1 MTTIGYATLQII
13 PSLDGV
19 SAAVQRSLGSVLPGI
34 GRAAGRSLGEDL
46 AAGVDQAKTK
56 VEAASAKIV
65 AANKKVEDQAGKV
78 RVAEQQLQAL
88 RDRGVTDAGRLAAAE
103 EKVASAQRN
112 HTAALGQQEN
122 ATRDL
127 QVARQR
133 LATARAESANAAQNE
148 GEQTRRFAGA
158 VDTVGQKAGGAIG
171 NLKNLAVAAAGIGSA
186 MEIASAAM
194 DMQGATAKMN
204 ASLGATG
211 PLAEEYGKTAASLY
225 GKGFGASM
233 EDVTKAVES
242 VATTFPTLGAEGEV
256 AMDKA
261 AGRALNLA
269 KVFDID
275 VAEAS
280 QTASQ
285 LITNGLAKDS
295 TQAMDMLTAALQRV
309 PAAMRGELPEVLNEY
324 GKHFQTFGLSGQAA
338 MGLIVDMAPQG
349 KIALDKT
356 GDAIKELSIRA
367 TDGSKSTTAAFEAIK
382 VDGDAMAKA
391 IASGGPQSQAAM
403 QEIAKG
409 LLSIQDPADR
419 AQAAI
424 ALFGTPLEDLG
435 VDKVPQFLTALS
447 GSSKSMTDT
456 AGAADQLGETLNDT
470 AQSKLTALSR
480 GIQTGLVEGLGSAIG
495 FIQENKQLLGDL
507 GIAAGVAGGA
517 LLIMAGPAVLTAIKT
532 MVTSTRVWTA
542 GQWLL
547 NAALSANPIGIVVT
561 AIAALVAGIVIAY
574 RNSETFRDIVAGAWN
589 WIKDA
594 ASAVVSWFTDTAWP
608 FLQGAIDNIG
618 EKWQWLV
625 SVAQAV
631 WDGVRDKFN
640 GMVTFVTSL
649 PEKIK
654 AAATGMWDGIR
665 DAFKGAI
672 NWIIR
677 AWNSIEFKIP
687 GFKVG
692 PVGYDGF
699 TLGVPDIPE
708 FAQGGWTGPG
718 GKYDIAGIVHA
729 DEFVLSK
736 RARAA
741 IEGTNPGLLDFMNAT
756 GQVPGYA
763 DGGKVESYGLP
774 ANANSGGYGGKG
786 VEFPEWLLALG
797 RQFNVKPST
806 YENHQTGEGSGGA
819 AYGYAPNPQGLN
831 RGVDWSGTVADMQR
845 FADHLM
851 TIAPSQTGLEQVI
864 WWNPET
870 GQKAGWAGRRNV
882 TSDSYY
888 DYPQGYPDHRD
899 HVHTRFASAVGAD
912 AGTTTTTTDT
922 GAGASPISAA
932 ASTTSTAVAD
942 YTGLTGDALK
952 TKYDEDTAAAKA
964 EYDTALDALKAKY
977 GIGGGSSALSDRAR
991 DLAKRKRDLAAQ
1003 YRNDKDAAKGDKDKL
1018 KQLADAYT
1026 AASNAL
1032 KDEGDQLADD
1042 KDTASSKKTGDKA
1055 AYDAAKDELDA
1066 KFKAAT
1072 DARKKAYEAAK
1083 GDGKGTGTGTGS
1095 GSGSYPTTISG
1106 WAGFIGEHFVGGQIK
1121 SLLSV
1126 FGIPDN
1132 PSWMQ
1137 GLGQLVGGIKVSDK
1151 NGKSLFD
1158 GSNPLAALTGAADG
1172 KTTTP
1177 ATAASSTGTDSKTV
1191 MPGGA
1196 LPLTGQQ
1203 ATPAQP
1209 ATETL
1214 TSTLSAPP
1222 AKYKGG
1228 SQPIYDAVY
1237 KEFRA
1242 AGFTDAMWP
1251 DFVNI
1256 ENNEAAWDP
1265 EARNPSSDAYGFAQ
1279 FLGKGNVDK
1288 YLGGQNRNVPVD
1300 VQARGM
1306 MQYLKDRYENPT
1318 KAWEFW
1324 QKNGWYAEGGHTG
1337 PGGKYDIAGIVH
1349 ADEFVLSKWARGSIE
1364 RKAPG
1369 LLDRMNAT
1377 GQVPGYA
1384 EGGRVGFSLDW
1395 TDIARRGMDVAMATV
1410 QGQTGKKLPAG
1421 GQVVYNIAARDT
1433 EDAFIRAQRQEK
1445 ERAAA
1450 KLSRF

>member
-1 MTTIGYATLQII
+1 MTSIGYATLQII

-56 VEAASAKIV
+56 VETASAKIV

-103 EKVASAQRN
+103 EKVAAAQRN

-186 MEIASAAM
+186 MEIASASM

-225 GKGFGASM
+225 GKGFGDSM

-295 TQAMDMLTAALQRV
+295 TQAMDMLTAAMQRV

-324 GKHFQTFGLSGQAA
+324 GKHFQTFGLSGEAA

-367 TDGSKSTTAAFEAIK
+367 TDGSKSTTAAFKAIK

-403 QEIAKG
+403 QDIAKG
-409 LLSIQDPADR
+409 LLSIQDPAER
-419 AQAAI
+419 AQQAI

-480 GIQTGLVEGLGSAIG
+480 GIQTGLIEGLGSAIG
-495 FIQENKQLLGDL
+495 FIQDNKQLLGDL

-517 LLIMAGPAVLTAIKT
+517 LLLMAGPAVLTAIKT
-532 MVTSTRVWTA
+532 MVTSTRLWTA

-561 AIAALVAGIVIAY
+561 AIGALVAGIVIAY

-608 FLQGAIDNIG
+608 FLQGVIDNIAG
-618 EKWQWLV
+618 KWQWLV
-625 SVAQAV
+625 AVAGEV
-631 WDGVRDKFN
+631 WSGIRDKFT
-640 GMVTFVTSL
+640 GIVDFVGSL
-649 PEKIK
+649 PSKISEK
-654 AAATGMWDGIR
+654 TRNMWDGLK
-665 DAFKGAI
+665 DAFRGAL
-672 NWIIR
+672 NWIIEK
-677 AWNSIEFKIP
+677 WNSFRIEAKIP
-687 GFKVG
+687 DSIPIIGGK
-692 PVGYDGF
+692 GF
-699 TLGVPDIPE
+699 TLDTPDIPL
-708 FAQGGWTGPG
+708 FAEGGWTGPG
-718 GKYDIAGIVHA
+718 GKFDVAGVVHA

-736 RARAA
+736 RARGA

-756 GQVPGYA
+756 GKVPGYA
-763 DGGKVESYGLP
+763 EGGRVQTAEGLNPGADYLRTLIMKKWPEITTIGGRRAEDGYGEHSSGNALDIMIPNYATAQGKALGDAVL
-774 ANANSGGYGGKG
+774 AFLQKNAAAIDLNGVIWQQASFGYGGSLDSGKPMDSRGSDTQNHMDHLHVILGKG
-786 VEFPEWLLALG
+786 
-797 RQFNVKPST
+797 R
-806 YENHQTGEGSGGA
+806 GSGA
-819 AYGYAPNPQGLN
+819 AATAIP
-831 RGVDWSGTVADMQR
+831 
-845 FADHLM
+845 
-851 TIAPSQTGLEQVI
+851 TGLE
-864 WWNPET
+864 
-870 GQKAGWAGRRNV
+870 
-882 TSDSYY
+882 
-888 DYPQGYPDHRD
+888 
-899 HVHTRFASAVGAD
+899 GAAD
-912 AGTTTTTTDT
+912 TPTTTDT
-922 GAGASPISAA
+922 GSGTSPISAA
-932 ASTTSTAVAD
+932 ASTTSTSTAD

-952 TKYDEDTAAAKA
+952 TKYDEDTEAAKK
-964 EYDTALDALKAKY
+964 EYDSALDALKAKY
-977 GIGGGSSALSDRAR
+977 GIGGGSSDLSDRSR

-1003 YRNDKDAAKGDKDKL
+1003 YRADKDAAKGDKDKL

-1032 KDEGDQLADD
+1032 KDEGDKLADD
-1042 KDTASSKKTGDKA
+1042 KDSASSKKTGDKA
-1055 AYDAAKDELDA
+1055 AYDAAKDDLDA

-1083 GDGKGTGTGTGS
+1083 SGSKGSGDSKT

-1151 NGKSLFD
+1151 SGKSLFD
-1158 GSNPLAALTGAADG
+1158 GSNPLAALTGAVDG

-1177 ATAASSTGTDSKTV
+1177 AKASPSTGTGTDEKTV

-1196 LPLTGQQ
+1196 LPLVGQQ
-1203 ATPAQP
+1203 ATPAEPASP
-1209 ATETL
+1209 ATQTV
-1214 TSTLSAPP
+1214 SAPA

-1265 EARNPSSDAYGFAQ
+1265 EARNPRSDAYGFAQ

-1300 VQARGM
+1300 VQAKGM

>member
-295 TQAMDMLTAALQRV
+295 TQAMDMLTAAMQRV

-324 GKHFQTFGLSGQAA
+324 GKHFQTFGLSGEAA

-763 DGGKVESYGLP
+763 DGGRVQTAEGLNPGADYLRTLIMKKWPEITTIGGRRSEDGYGEHSSG
-774 ANANSGGYGGKG
+774 NAIDIMIPNYGTAQGKALGDAVLAFLQKNAAAIDLNGVIWQQASFGYGGSLDTG
-786 VEFPEWLLALG
+786 
-797 RQFNVKPST
+797 KPMDSRGSDT
-806 YENHQTGEGSGGA
+806 QNH
-819 AYGYAPNPQGLN
+819 L
-831 RGVDWSGTVADMQR
+831 
-845 FADHLM
+845 DHLH
-851 TIAPSQTGLEQVI
+851 VI
-864 WWNPET
+864 L
-870 GQKAGWAGRRNV
+870 GKGR
-882 TSDSYY
+882 
-888 DYPQGYPDHRD
+888 
-899 HVHTRFASAVGAD
+899 
-912 AGTTTTTTDT
+912 
-922 GAGASPISAA
+922 GAGAPSTAVPTGLADEPAAASAETSTSPISAA

-1095 GSGSYPTTISG
+1095 GSSGSYPTTISG

-1151 NGKSLFD
+1151 SGKSLFD
-1158 GSNPLAALTGAADG
+1158 GSNPLAALTGAVDG

-1177 ATAASSTGTDSKTV
+1177 ATAAPSTGTDSKTV

-1214 TSTLSAPP
+1214 TSTLAAPP

-1237 KEFRA
+1237 KAYRE
-1242 AGFTDAMWP
+1242 AGFAPGEWG

-1256 ENNEAAWDP
+1256 ENSEAAWDP

-1279 FLGKGNVDK
+1279 FLPGANVDK
-1288 YLGGQNRNVPVD
+1288 YLAGKNRDVPVD
-1300 VQARGM
+1300 VQATGM
-1306 MQYLKDRYENPT
+1306 MRYIKDRYETPA
-1318 KAWEFW
+1318 KAWAFW